1 VKEDFEM
8 DEPLLSPR
16 LQEHLEALVPQRLP
30 EMQRMEAYAQEHDF
44 PIIGPLAGYFCYQ
57 ISRLIGARKVFE
69 LGSGYGY
76 SAAWFAQAVV
86 ENGGGVVHHVVWD
99 EGLSRWAR
107 KHLDILGFGDVV
119 EYHVSEAIQ
128 ALENT
133 PGPYDLIFNDINKQ
147 DYPNS
152 LPVIAKNLRP
162 GGVLIVDNM
171 LWSGRIFDQNDQSP
185 STQGIRALTRM
196 ITQDPGWITTLV
208 PLHDGLILAFKK

>member
-1 VKEDFEM
+1 M
-8 DEPLLSPR
+8 DEPLFSTR
-16 LQEHLEALVPQRLP
+16 LEAYLEALVPQRMP

-57 ISRLIGARKVFE
+57 ITRLIGARKVFE

-99 EGLSRWAR
+99 KGLSRQAR

-119 EYHVSEAIQ
+119 QYHVSEAIQ
-128 ALENT
+128 ALEST

-147 DYPNS
+147 DYPKS

-162 GGVLIVDNM
+162 GGALIVDNM
-171 LWSGRIFDQNDQSP
+171 LWSGRIFDEDDQSP

-196 ITQDPGWITTLV
+196 ITQDPGWTTTLV
-208 PLHDGLILAFKK
+208 PLRDGLILAFKK